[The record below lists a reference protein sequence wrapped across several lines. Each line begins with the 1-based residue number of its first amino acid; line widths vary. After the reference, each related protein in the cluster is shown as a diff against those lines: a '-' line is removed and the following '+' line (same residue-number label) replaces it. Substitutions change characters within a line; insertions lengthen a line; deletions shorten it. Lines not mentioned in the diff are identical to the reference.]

1 LNEEANS
8 SFSLHKQLSMWM
20 GLSAL
25 ILALD
30 QLTKWP
36 IVRWLRQGDVP
47 IEVNSFL
54 FIVRRHNEGA
64 AWSFLA
70 DAGGWQRWFF
80 IVLASAVSAYI
91 VYWLWSIRNEGNSI
105 LSGGLALVLGG
116 AVGNLVDRI
125 HHGYVVDFIDVYFA
139 RWNYH
144 FPAFNVADSA
154 ITVGAVFLIVDALF
168 ISGRKTVS

>member
-1 LNEEANS
+1 MA
-8 SFSLHKQLSMWM
+8 LSV
-20 GLSAL
+20 L
-25 ILALD
+25 IVALD

-36 IVRWLRQGDVP
+36 IVKWLTQGDS
-47 IEVNSFL
+47 IQVNSFL
-54 FIVRRHNEGA
+54 YIVRRHNEGA

-80 IVLASAVSAYI
+80 IVLASTVSAYI
-91 VYWLWSIRNEGNSI
+91 VYWLWSIRSEGHAV
-105 LSGGLALVLGG
+105 LSAGLALVLGG

-125 HHGYVVDFIDVYFA
+125 HYGHVVDFIDVYFA

-154 ITVGAVFLIVDALF
+154 ISVGAVLLIIDALF
-168 ISGRKTVS
+168 FSGREKTA